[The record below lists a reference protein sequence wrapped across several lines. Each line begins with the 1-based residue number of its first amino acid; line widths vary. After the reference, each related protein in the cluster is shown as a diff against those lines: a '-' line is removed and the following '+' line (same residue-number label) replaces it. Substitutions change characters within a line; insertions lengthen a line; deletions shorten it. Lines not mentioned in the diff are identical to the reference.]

1 MLDIVP
7 GTGTKNGEKN
17 ECILDST
24 WEVMPTGLLIHS
36 LWRVK
41 EKGKSRLAPRLTI

>member
-7 GTGTKNGEKN
+7 GTGTKNKN
-17 ECILDST
+17 ILDST
-24 WEVMPTGLLIHS
+24 WEVIPTGLLMHS

-41 EKGKSRLAPRLTI
+41 GKGKSRLAPKFMI